1 MAFCVNED
9 CGEEYSDKR
18 LALGYQ
24 TCLDCGRK
32 DAVLEA
38 RRKAQRVQPLYN
50 KGPTQ
55 YVSDD
60 TIKHELHTVGRK
72 V

>member
-1 MAFCVNED
+1 MAFCIVPD

-24 TCLDCGRK
+24 TCLNCGRII
-32 DAVLEA
+32 AIHQA
-38 RRKAQRVQPLYN
+38 REKAKRVAPLYS

-55 YVSDD
+55 YISDD
-60 TIKHELHTVGRK
+60 TAQNDLHTLGRK
-72 V
+72 I